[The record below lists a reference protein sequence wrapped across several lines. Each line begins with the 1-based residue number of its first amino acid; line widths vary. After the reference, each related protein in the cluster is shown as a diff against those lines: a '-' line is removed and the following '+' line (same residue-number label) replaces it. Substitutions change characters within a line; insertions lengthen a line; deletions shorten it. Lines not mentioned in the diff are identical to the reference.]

1 MQLTKLWL
9 QSNKLVSLPRTI
21 GNLASLQDL
30 RVGENNLN
38 SIPEEI
44 GLFCSIYQINRTRF
58 RPSGL
63 VEVSL
68 PQRQLVPSLA
78 ALRVG
83 AVLLPRDYVHRELS
97 PQPDPARNYRGRTV
111 SSNPGSLSSNLY
123 NILFQYLKM
132 QGPYRGVVL
141 TQ

>member
-1 MQLTKLWL
+1 MELPGFLLQLTKLWL
-9 QSNKLVSLPRTI
+9 QSNKLICLPRTI

-44 GLFCSIYQINRTRF
+44 GHLDSLKSLYLNDN
-58 RPSGL
+58 SSL
-63 VEVSL
+63 HSL
-68 PQRQLVPSLA
+68 PFELALCSSLEIMSIENCPLSQIPPEITAGGPSL
-78 ALRVG
+78 V
-83 AVLLPRDYVHRELS
+83 
-97 PQPDPARNYRGRTV
+97 
-111 SSNPGSLSSNLY
+111 
-123 NILFQYLKM
+123 IQYLKM